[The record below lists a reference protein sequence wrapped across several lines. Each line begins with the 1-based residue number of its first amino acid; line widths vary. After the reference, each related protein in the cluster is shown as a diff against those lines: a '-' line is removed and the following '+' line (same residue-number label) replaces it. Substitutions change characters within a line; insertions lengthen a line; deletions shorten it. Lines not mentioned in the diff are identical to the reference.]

1 MAHVKLS
8 GLRPQ
13 AYEHPLDTKALDALQ
28 NTAGLETLVRKC
40 NEWGFERL
48 LRVQLTGNNLRVTAD
63 SFPILHDMLQESV
76 AVLDVPKIPELFIA
90 AGGEINAFTAGVE
103 KPVIVL
109 TTAAVD
115 LLSDDELYFVIAHE
129 VGHVKSGHVLYYQ
142 LAQFLPVIG
151 EIAGGVTF
159 GIGSL
164 FSTAI
169 EIALLNWK
177 RTSEFTA
184 DRAALLGCQDLNVA
198 ITTMMKLAGLPHRF
212 FDAIN
217 TEDFEKQ
224 ARDFQAL
231 DDDKLSWIAK
241 GLSVMGQTHPWTVM
255 RAQEFLTWIDS
266 GAYDRVLKADHTSH
280 ASPAASGKCFCTQ
293 CGRAL
298 AGTEMFCPGCGTRRL
313 QAAVAG

>member
-1 MAHVKLS
+1 MERIKLA

-28 NTAGLETLVRKC
+28 NTAGLDTVVRKC

-63 SFPILHDMLQESV
+63 NFPLVNDMLQQSA
-76 AVLDVPKIPELFIA
+76 AVLDVPKIPELYIA

-129 VGHVKSGHVLYYQ
+129 LGHVKSGHVLYYQ

-151 EIAGGVTF
+151 EIAGTILLGVSNFFT
-159 GIGSL
+159 
-164 FSTAI
+164 TAI

-184 DRAALLGCQDLNVA
+184 DRAALLACQDLNVA
-198 ITTMMKLAGLPHRF
+198 ITTMIKLAGLPHRF
-212 FDAIN
+212 YDAIN

-224 ARDFQAL
+224 ARDFQAM

-255 RAQEFLTWIDS
+255 RAQEFLTWVDG
-266 GAYDRVLKADHTSH
+266 GAYDRVLKADHASH
-280 ASPAASGKCFCTQ
+280 PAPGKSFCSQ
-293 CGRAL
+293 CGHAL
-298 AGTEMFCPGCGTRRL
+298 VGTEMFCPGCGTRRL
-313 QAAVAG
+313 ATALAS

>member
-1 MAHVKLS
+1 MERIKLA

-28 NTAGLETLVRKC
+28 NTAGLDTVVRKC

-63 SFPILHDMLQESV
+63 NFPLVNDMLQQSA
-76 AVLDVPKIPELFIA
+76 AVLDVPKIPELYIA

-129 VGHVKSGHVLYYQ
+129 LGHVKSGHVLYYQ

-151 EIAGGVTF
+151 EIAGT
-159 GIGSL
+159 I
-164 FSTAI
+164 
-169 EIALLNWK
+169 
-177 RTSEFTA
+177 
-184 DRAALLGCQDLNVA
+184 LLGVSNFF
-198 ITTMMKLAGLPHRF
+198 TT
-212 FDAIN
+212 AIN

-224 ARDFQAL
+224 ARDFQAM

-255 RAQEFLTWIDS
+255 RAQEFLTWVDG
-266 GAYDRVLKADHTSH
+266 GAYDRVLKADHASH
-280 ASPAASGKCFCTQ
+280 PAPGKSFCSQ
-293 CGRAL
+293 CGHAL
-298 AGTEMFCPGCGTRRL
+298 VGTEMFCPGCGTRRL
-313 QAAVAG
+313 ATALAS